1 MQLPGDGLVQV
12 GDLVCYHFWLD
23 GTWHTDGSLHTVV
36 SMQGLMA
43 TVLTPD
49 RTLMRVPVS
58 LLTRM

>member
-1 MQLPGDGLVQV
+1 MPGDHLTQV
-12 GDLVCYHFWLD
+12 GDLVCYHFWRD
-23 GTWHTDGSLHTVV
+23 GIWHTDGSLLIVV
-36 SMQGLMA
+36 CREGLMA